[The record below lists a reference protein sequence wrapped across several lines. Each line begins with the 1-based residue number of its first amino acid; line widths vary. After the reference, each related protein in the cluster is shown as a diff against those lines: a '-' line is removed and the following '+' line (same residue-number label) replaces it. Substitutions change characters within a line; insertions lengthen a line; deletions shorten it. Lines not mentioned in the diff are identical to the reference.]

1 MKMLCYY
8 FVLCLVFRE
17 YTTIAFSLVVQHKH
31 KHHHYPTNNIRYQHV
46 LVSLTTTSAT
56 KGDDTLSGYNADADA
71 DADADGNGN
80 DTAAAAATATSLPLP
95 LLHVLQLQPLHRRY
109 PSSRRSVISSTIAGF
124 AGAITS
130 GVVTPQL
137 KRAFAA
143 SSVTTSA
150 GTMGTADHPVVI
162 VGANG
167 RTGMAVAEAIANPKY
182 GNMHAVTLTRSGND
196 PFRII
201 KLPETIKNNIR
212 HRPEPFDVRDTQ
224 GSISS
229 TLQELSPS
237 VIVYA
242 ASASRQGG
250 GAFEIDDV
258 GVEKVAFACQQI
270 GALFVL
276 ISALAVDRPNSQS
289 YQITNTLG
297 GKYNGIMDAKYNGE
311 NKTKK
316 TMKGNNY
323 VIIRPGVL
331 MNQLSQKGPVGIE
344 LNQGDTIGGGISRD
358 ELAGIVVGAIQS
370 QSSKSKLK
378 KGSDGITI
386 EAYRKN
392 TATKLQPEF
401 SIPSGNELTITDDG
415 SSSKSYDLYQELF
428 VNAKTDVEF
437 DINRKN

>member
-1 MKMLCYY
+1 
-8 FVLCLVFRE
+8 
-17 YTTIAFSLVVQHKH
+17 VVQHKH
-31 KHHHYPTNNIRYQHV
+31 CHRPTYVRYQHS
-46 LVSLTTTSAT
+46 LVSLATSSAT
-56 KGDDTLSGYNADADA
+56 KGDDTHSRYNAAAD
-71 DADADGNGN
+71 DTDDDNYSVVDNYDHNGN
-80 DTAAAAATATSLPLP
+80 DAARATATSLPLIR
-95 LLHVLQLQPLHRRY
+95 LLQLQPLHHRY

-130 GVVTPQL
+130 GVVSPQL

-143 SSVTTSA
+143 ASVTTYA
-150 GTMGTADHPVVI
+150 GTLGTADHPVVI
-162 VGANG
+162 VGGNG

-201 KLPETIKNNIR
+201 KLPETIKNNIQ

-224 GSISS
+224 ESISS

-258 GVEKVAFACQQI
+258 GVEKIATACQQI

-316 TMKGNNY
+316 ILKGNNY

-331 MNQLSQKGPVGIE
+331 MNQVSQTGPIGIE

-370 QSSKSKLK
+370 QSSKSKSK
-378 KGSDGITI
+378 KGGGGITI
-386 EAYRKN
+386 EAYRKK

-401 SIPSGNELTITDDG
+401 SIPSGNELTITDNG

-428 VNAKTDVEF
+428 ANAKTDDEF